1 MGDGEWRKDFRSPI
15 FNFHFPF
22 SAFQHSGG
30 CILSK
35 TILVTGAAGFIGS
48 HVTQSLLARGDTVIG
63 LDNLND
69 YYDPARKRANLE
81 EVQRFMFHVLRF
93 TFIEGDIRDREL
105 IRHLFEEYR
114 FDAVVHLAAMAGVRV
129 SIEDPALYYDVNLNG
144 TLVLLDA
151 AVGRL
156 LSAISY
162 SPSANFVF
170 ASTSSVY
177 GATRQIPFVETDPCD
192 RPLAPYP
199 ASKRA
204 AELLGYTYHH
214 LYGLNFTALRL
225 FTVYGPRGRPD
236 MMAYK
241 VADNIFFGR
250 EVPLYNN
257 GQMHR
262 DWTYIDDIVSGIVAA
277 VDRPLGYEVINLGR
291 GEPVLLADFVRL
303 IEELTGRKA
312 NLTPAPMPEADIP
325 YTYADISK
333 ARRLLGYNPTISV
346 QEGVARFLEWYE
358 QAVGRAD
365 EKGES

>member
-1 MGDGEWRKDFRSPI
+1 MNS
-15 FNFHFPF
+15 
-22 SAFQHSGG
+22 
-30 CILSK
+30 

-48 HVTQSLLARGDTVIG
+48 HVAQALVARGDTVIG

-81 EVQRFMFHVLRF
+81 EVKRSTQHTTRFIFVQ
-93 TFIEGDIRDREL
+93 GDIRDREL
-105 IRHLFEEYR
+105 VSRLFARYHFEI
-114 FDAVVHLAAMAGVRV
+114 VVHLAAMAGVRA
-129 SIEDPALYYDVNLNG
+129 SIDDPALYYDVNLNG

-151 AVGRL
+151 AVGR
-156 LSAISY
+156 SGGS
-162 SPSANFVF
+162 SKWPMVSNFIF

-204 AELLGYTYHH
+204 AELLGHTYHH
-214 LYGLNFTALRL
+214 LYGLNFTALRF

-250 EVPLYNN
+250 DVPLYNN

-262 DWTYIDDIVSGIVAA
+262 DWTYIDDIVQGVIAA
-277 VDRPLGYEVINLGR
+277 IDRPLGYEVINLGR
-291 GEPVLLADFVRL
+291 GEPVLLANFVRL

-312 NLTPAPMPEADIP
+312 NLVPAPMPEADIP

-333 ARRLLGYNPTISV
+333 ARRLLGYNPTTSV
-346 QEGVARFLEWYE
+346 QEGVARFLEWYQE
-358 QAVGRAD
+358 TILRV
-365 EKGES
+365 